1 MCIFISGLK
10 GLSYVD
16 EILMCDFHFLMC
28 DFVQYFHVPLCFSI
42 LDSDLGSLSFFNSR
56 GYKLP

>member
-10 GLSYVD
+10 GLSNMWMKYSCVT
-16 EILMCDFHFLMC
+16 IQTKAL
-28 DFVQYFHVPLCFSI
+28 VQYFHVPLCFSI
-42 LDSDLGSLSFFNSR
+42 LDSDLGSLSFFISR